1 MTGNDVPLST
11 CPTAQPWRKPWG
23 WTRFSMPAFAA
34 SRLHKART
42 YGSHN
47 GSPRSVQNK
56 GRRAVSPSF
65 RRTSNHRSIASAA
78 SAGSGAV
85 RGPHKGKLGYY
96 DDDDL
101 GSERRPGK
109 AIVYLGEPFESDYIV
124 IRRADLEKVTA
135 KNIDLERWKR
145 KYPWLARQLG
155 LP

>member
-1 MTGNDVPLST
+1 MG
-11 CPTAQPWRKPWG
+11 
-23 WTRFSMPAFAA
+23 
-34 SRLHKART
+34 
-42 YGSHN
+42 
-47 GSPRSVQNK
+47 
-56 GRRAVSPSF
+56 
-65 RRTSNHRSIASAA
+65 SAA
-78 SAGSGAV
+78 TRRERFDRV
-85 RGPHKGKLGYY
+85 REARVSVERGDYGPVTILKGPHKGKLGYY

-124 IRRADLEKVTA
+124 IRHADLEKVTA